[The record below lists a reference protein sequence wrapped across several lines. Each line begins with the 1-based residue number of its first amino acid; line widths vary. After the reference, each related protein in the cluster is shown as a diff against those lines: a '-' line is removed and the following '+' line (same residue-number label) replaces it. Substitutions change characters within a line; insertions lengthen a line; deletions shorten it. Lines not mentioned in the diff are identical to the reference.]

1 LDALLRNFTAAQS
14 TRQPY
19 RHPTAAE
26 LEIAAAS
33 FAALLDGR
41 PHDLAELGFSTEDGS
56 LAVQEPGTE
65 RAWGLYAID
74 RSAPPSLVVEVPH
87 PSSDLRTDRIGLAL
101 FRRVPGAVLAVA
113 GAHRRCEDPAHD
125 TRTVFHVVT
134 TLLARRGLPQVQL
147 HGFKDRTLPAADV
160 VVSAGAAEAGDA
172 ARRAADRL
180 EAAGFR
186 VRRAWA
192 EPCRGLAGTTN
203 VQSQAAD
210 GTPFL
215 HVELNRTVRETRRAD
230 IVEALVAADLR
241 WSPEISRRR
250 FHDPRKREIS
260 DETSS

>member
-1 LDALLRNFTAAQS
+1 MESLLRSFTAAQS

-26 LEIAAAS
+26 LETAGTG

-41 PHDLAELGFSTEDGS
+41 PHRLAELGFSADDDS
-56 LAVQEPGTE
+56 FVVQEPGTE

-87 PSSDLRTDRIGLAL
+87 ASSDLRTDLIGLAL
-101 FRRVPGAVLAVA
+101 FQQVPGAVLAVA
-113 GAHRRCEDPAHD
+113 GAHRRREDPAHD

-160 VVSAGAAEAGDA
+160 VLSAGAAEAGDA

-180 EAAGFR
+180 DAAGFR

-203 VQSQAAD
+203 VQGQAAG

-215 HVELNRTVRETRRAD
+215 HVELNRTTRETRRDDVVRALAD
-230 IVEALVAADLR
+230 ADLR
-241 WSPEISRRR
+241 KP
-250 FHDPRKREIS
+250 
-260 DETSS
+260 

>member
-1 LDALLRNFTAAQS
+1 MESLLRSFTAAQS
-14 TRQPY
+14 TRRPY

-26 LEIAAAS
+26 LETAGTG
-33 FAALLDGR
+33 FAAWLDGR
-41 PHDLAELGFSTEDGS
+41 PHDLPDLGFSVDDDVV
-56 LAVQEPGTE
+56 AQEPGTE

-113 GAHRRCEDPAHD
+113 GAHRRREDPAHD
-125 TRTVFHVVT
+125 PRTVFHVVS

-147 HGFKDRTLPAADV
+147 HGFNDRTMPAADV

-192 EPCRGLAGTTN
+192 DPCRGLAGTTN
-203 VQSQAAD
+203 VQSQAA
-210 GTPFL
+210 GGAPFL
-215 HVELNRTVRETRRAD
+215 HVELNRTTRETRRD
-230 IVEALVAADLR
+230 DVVRALAEADLR
-241 WSPEISRRR
+241 KP
-250 FHDPRKREIS
+250 
-260 DETSS
+260 

>member
-1 LDALLRNFTAAQS
+1 LESLLRSFTAAQS

-26 LEIAAAS
+26 LETAGTG

-41 PHDLAELGFSTEDGS
+41 PHHLPDLGFSVTGDVV
-56 LAVQEPGTE
+56 VQESGTE

-101 FRRVPGAVLAVA
+101 FRQVPGAVLVVT
-113 GAHRRCEDPAHD
+113 GAHRRREDPAHD

-147 HGFKDRTLPAADV
+147 HGFNDRTMPAADV
-160 VVSAGAAEAGDA
+160 VLSAGAGEAGDA

-186 VRRAWA
+186 ARRAWA

-203 VQSQAAD
+203 VQGQAAA

-215 HVELNRTVRETRRAD
+215 HVELNRTTRETRREDVVRALAD
-230 IVEALVAADLR
+230 ADLR
-241 WSPEISRRR
+241 KP
-250 FHDPRKREIS
+250 
-260 DETSS
+260 

>member
-1 LDALLRNFTAAQS
+1 LESLLRSFTAAQS

-26 LEIAAAS
+26 LRTAETG
-33 FAALLDGR
+33 FAAFLDGA
-41 PHDLAELGFSTEDGS
+41 PHHLGELGFSVADDS
-56 LAVQEPGTE
+56 LVVQEPGTE

-74 RSAPPSLVVEVPH
+74 RSVPPSLVVEVPH
-87 PSSDLRTDRIGLAL
+87 ASSDLRTDLIGLAL
-101 FRRVPGAVLAVA
+101 FRQVPGAVLAVA
-113 GAHRRCEDPAHD
+113 GAHRRREDPAHD

-147 HGFKDRTLPAADV
+147 HGFNDRTLPEADV
-160 VVSAGAAEAGDA
+160 VLSGGATDAGDA

-180 EAAGFR
+180 AVAGFR

-203 VQSQAAD
+203 VQSQAAG

-215 HVELNRTVRETRRAD
+215 HVELNRTTRETRRDDVVRALAD
-230 IVEALVAADLR
+230 ADLR
-241 WSPEISRRR
+241 KP
-250 FHDPRKREIS
+250 
-260 DETSS
+260 

>member
-1 LDALLRNFTAAQS
+1 LESLIRSFTAAQS

-26 LEIAAAS
+26 LETAEAG
-33 FAALLDGR
+33 FAAFLDR
-41 PHDLAELGFSTEDGS
+41 APHHLRELGFSTPDDS

-87 PSSDLRTDRIGLAL
+87 PSSDLRTDLIGLAL

-113 GAHRRCEDPAHD
+113 GAHRRREDPAHD
-125 TRTVFHVVT
+125 TRTVFHAVT

-160 VVSAGAAEAGDA
+160 VLSAGAAEAGDA

-180 EAAGFR
+180 IAAGFR

-203 VQSQAAD
+203 VQSQAAG

-215 HVELNRTVRETRRAD
+215 HVELNRTVRETRRDA
-230 IVEALVAADLR
+230 VVRALAEADLR
-241 WSPEISRRR
+241 KP
-250 FHDPRKREIS
+250 
-260 DETSS
+260 

>member
-1 LDALLRNFTAAQS
+1 LEPFLRSFTAAQS
-14 TRQPY
+14 TSQPY

-26 LEIAAAS
+26 LETAGTG

-41 PHDLAELGFSTEDGS
+41 PHHLPDLGFSVTGDA
-56 LAVQEPGTE
+56 LVVQEPGTE

-87 PSSDLRTDRIGLAL
+87 PSSDLRTDLIGLAL
-101 FRRVPGAVLAVA
+101 FGQVPGAVLAVA
-113 GAHRRCEDPAHD
+113 GAHRRREDPAHE

-160 VVSAGAAEAGDA
+160 VLSAGAAEAGDA

-203 VQSQAAD
+203 VQGQAAG

-215 HVELNRTVRETRRAD
+215 HVELNRTIRETRRDDVVRALAD
-230 IVEALVAADLR
+230 ADLR
-241 WSPEISRRR
+241 KP
-250 FHDPRKREIS
+250 
-260 DETSS
+260 

>member
-1 LDALLRNFTAAQS
+1 MESLLRSFTAAQS
-14 TRQPY
+14 ARQPY
-19 RHPTAAE
+19 RGPTAAE
-26 LEIAAAS
+26 LATAETG
-33 FAALLDGR
+33 FAALLDR
-41 PHDLAELGFSTEDGS
+41 APHHLGELGFSVHGDS

-87 PSSDLRTDRIGLAL
+87 PSSDLRTELIGLAL

-113 GAHRRCEDPAHD
+113 GAHRRREDPAHD

-147 HGFKDRTLPAADV
+147 HGFNDRTMPAADV
-160 VVSAGAAEAGDA
+160 VLSAGAAEAGDA

-180 EAAGFR
+180 LASEFR

-203 VQSQAAD
+203 VQSQAAG

-215 HVELNRTVRETRRAD
+215 HVELNRTTRETRRD
-230 IVEALVAADLR
+230 DVVRALVDADLR
-241 WSPEISRRR
+241 KP
-250 FHDPRKREIS
+250 
-260 DETSS
+260 